1 MYILEEDATETE
13 NSTVVQTLMD
23 LVDEQKTLVEESEN
37 HGIIEGDN
45 LIMIEVFK
53 YMLLEIMMLG
63 YLYMH
68 AFSLRGVR
76 L

>member
-1 MYILEEDATETE
+1 MYILEEDSTETE

-53 YMLLEIMMLG
+53 YMLLEISYDAWILFI
-63 YLYMH
+63 Y
-68 AFSLRGVR
+68 ACI
-76 L
+76 